1 MFEGIVAYQHE
12 VTAGKPLLNVELEL
26 LGVHDRAYVLTDG
39 NFVQVSCGTDGKF
52 VQVSQNVPL

>member
-12 VTAGKPLLNVELEL
+12 VTAGKPLLNVELQL

-39 NFVQVSCGTDGKF
+39 NFVQVS
-52 VQVSQNVPL
+52 QNVSL